1 MDDEGMMIGLEV
13 SKTALGKGDDGD
25 GKRGNDYRATISA
38 PRNNVLFA
46 VPAFLYAINNYL
58 KFTMQLYF
66 NPAMVKMLSNL
77 KEDIDSVRYHK

>member
-1 MDDEGMMIGLEV
+1 MRIKVRNISSISNNADD
-13 SKTALGKGDDGD
+13 K
-25 GKRGNDYRATISA
+25 ATISA
-38 PRNNVLFA
+38 PRNNVLLA

-77 KEDIDSVRYHK
+77 KEMLPYD